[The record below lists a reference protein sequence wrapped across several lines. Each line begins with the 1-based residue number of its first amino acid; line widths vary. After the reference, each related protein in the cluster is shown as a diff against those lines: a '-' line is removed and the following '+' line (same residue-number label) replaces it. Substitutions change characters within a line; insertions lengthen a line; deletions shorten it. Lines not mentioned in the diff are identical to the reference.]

1 MTEPEKK
8 PEEQTA
14 VPPEEQP
21 SKLWQEILAESMGKK
36 NNEDTN
42 IFIFGDKSTGK
53 KSLIRAMNK
62 EVETQDS
69 SLVTPNKNLDEN
81 SARFGLIDYELL
93 TVKKPSEEDIETVN
107 KIGVWIANE
116 MIDKETFLTFVKP
129 EDILN
134 CICLIVVDYSRPWL
148 IMKSIEKWTKF
159 YYDAFSNLILKLPFE
174 VQNELR
180 DKSKYNFL
188 IYKIYSC

>member
-1 MTEPEKK
+1 MTESEKK

-14 VPPEEQP
+14 PPQEVET
-21 SKLWQEILAESMGKK
+21 SKLWQEILEESMTKK
-36 NNEDTN
+36 KSEDTN

-62 EVETQDS
+62 EIESQDS
-69 SLVTPNKNLDEN
+69 SLATENKNLDEN

-93 TVKKPSEEDIETVN
+93 TVKKPSEEDTETVN

-116 MIDKETFLTFVKP
+116 LIDKETFLTFVKP
-129 EDILN
+129 KDILN
-134 CICLIVVDYSRPWL
+134 SICLIVVDYSRPWL
-148 IMKSIEKWTKF
+148 IMKSLEKWTKF
-159 YYDAFSNLILKLPFE
+159 FYDVFSTLILKLSFD

-180 DKSKYNFL
+180 DKSK
-188 IYKIYSC
+188 

>member
-159 YYDAFSNLILKLPFE
+159 YYDVFSTLILKLGFD
-174 VQNELR
+174 VQNKLR
-180 DKSKYNFL
+180 EKGK
-188 IYKIYSC
+188 